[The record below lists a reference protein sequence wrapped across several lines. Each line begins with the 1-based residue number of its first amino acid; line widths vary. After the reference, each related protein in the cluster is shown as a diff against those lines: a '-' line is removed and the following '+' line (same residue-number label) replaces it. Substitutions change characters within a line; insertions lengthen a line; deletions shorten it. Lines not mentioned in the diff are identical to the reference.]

1 MRRRGFLKLA
11 VGVIGTAQLALST
24 IMYPDSAPAPARVKP
39 LERKN
44 EEIAKSPIW
53 ARQAQL
59 RGETP
64 VNSMEV
70 VDAAVLEAFG
80 QVIVDGRSR
89 WHA

>member
-11 VGVIGTAQLALST
+11 VGIVGTAQLALST
-24 IMYPDSAPAPARVKP
+24 ILYPDSAPAPARVKP

-44 EEIAKSPIW
+44 EELSKSPIW

-59 RGETP
+59 RGESP

-80 QVIVDGRSR
+80 QIVVDGRSR
-89 WHA
+89 WSA

>member
-1 MRRRGFLKLA
+1 MNRRGFLKLA

-24 IMYPDSAPAPARVKP
+24 IMYPETAPPPARVKP

-53 ARQAQL
+53 ARQAQRL
-59 RGETP
+59 HGAP

-80 QVIVDGRSR
+80 QIEVDGKSR
-89 WHA
+89 WAN

>member
-1 MRRRGFLKLA
+1 MQRRRFLRLA

-44 EEIAKSPIW
+44 EETSKSPIW
-53 ARQAQL
+53 ARYAQL
-59 RGETP
+59 HHGAP

-80 QVIVDGRSR
+80 QIEVNGRSK
-89 WHA
+89 WSA